1 MYSTVIEQPYYYS
14 FRSHDKWTK
23 LCSLVVIVPESEY
36 NELFS
41 SAAIAPQSKSTEL
54 LFVIVLINYIVF
66 QVISTQSTKLL
77 GTKKK
82 SLNFESTDPVQ

>member
-1 MYSTVIEQPYYYS
+1 M
-14 FRSHDKWTK
+14 
-23 LCSLVVIVPESEY
+23 PESEY